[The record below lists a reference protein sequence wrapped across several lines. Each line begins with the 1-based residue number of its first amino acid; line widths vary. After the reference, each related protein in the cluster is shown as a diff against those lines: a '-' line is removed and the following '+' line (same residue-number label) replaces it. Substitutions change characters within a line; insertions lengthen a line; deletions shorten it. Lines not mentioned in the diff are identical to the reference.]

1 MSMRLFL
8 TSKSLFPKIL
18 SSKMKALVTSEK
30 NKMKLVTSVTDLKNS
45 LIEEILN
52 NCDNLLEFV

>member
-1 MSMRLFL
+1 MSQRLFL

-30 NKMKLVTSVTDLKNS
+30 NKMKLVTSVTDLKKFFDRGD
-45 LIEEILN
+45 LK
-52 NCDNLLEFV
+52 